1 MGLCLWE
8 QGEGTILPVETI
20 ALPGTGRLRLKGSLG
35 VYVLLFFTSNRADV
49 LTLSPRLIGDQRKC

>member
-35 VYVLLFFTSNRADV
+35 DV
-49 LTLSPRLIGDQRKC
+49 CASVFHFQPCRRVDTFSPFDR